1 MSNETGERLAAV
13 TYLPGVER
21 DRPTE
26 TGVERDER
34 IDRLVVARLRRS
46 SLSISEVRSVLGEH
60 GLASEEIDEWIE
72 RYERLGYL
80 NDARLAE
87 QVVHR
92 SGSRR
97 GYGSGAVLSELR
109 RRGIDREVATEAVV
123 GLDRDAERANAVE
136 VAERRARQLMG
147 LDRATAERR
156 LNAFLM
162 RRGYASDV
170 IREAVASALPR

>member
-21 DRPTE
+21 DRHTE
-26 TGVERDER
+26 TGIERDER

-46 SLSISEVRSVLGEH
+46 SLSVSEVRSVLGEH
-60 GLASEEIDEWIE
+60 GLPADEIDEWIE

-80 NDARLAE
+80 NDVRLAE
-87 QVVHR
+87 QVVHKA
-92 SGSRR
+92 SSRR
-97 GYGSGAVLSELR
+97 GFGSGALRSELR
-109 RRGIDREVATEAVV
+109 RRGIDRDLAAEAVDA
-123 GLDRDAERANAVE
+123 LDGDAERANAAE
-136 VAERRARQLMG
+136 VAERRARQLLG

-156 LNAFLM
+156 LSAFLM
-162 RRGYASDV
+162 RRGYSGDV